1 MIELDILSKADVTLD
16 GQPRAWRSPAD
27 KARTAE
33 SRALQQ
39 SEFHPDAFTGEDA
52 FKLDDRAGDDFASG
66 TSRRSFMKI
75 MGASMAFAGLTG
87 CRRPAEEILPY
98 ARKPEQVIPGVPNYY
113 ATSMPLGGPVQGI
126 LIRANEGRPTKVE
139 GNAAHPYNQGAT
151 DVFAQASVL
160 NLYDPDR
167 SRVVRR
173 AGEASSSWRDFVA
186 FARQMRDGGVQGNV
200 AVLAEPNDSPT
211 LARLRGEMEAA
222 YPGLRWITY
231 RALGDDTGA
240 LGTQQALGRPLRPNY
255 DYANADIIVSF
266 DSDEM
271 GAEHLGTIANQR
283 GIAASRRITEGRRST
298 MSRIYL
304 VESQMSPMAGMA
316 DHRVRMRAADIPHL
330 ASAVAA
336 RLGVGSATATGTA
349 LMTADAHAAPILEA
363 LIEDVQAAQ
372 GRVVFSAG
380 GTLPPEVHA
389 LVAALNAEYGQEVVR
404 YYDTGEG
411 TVTSQDEALQAL
423 VTDMNAGAVG
433 ALVCL
438 GTNPVYS
445 APAALGFA
453 DAMANVPVTIH
464 AGLHIDETAQRATW
478 HVPLAH
484 YLEQWG
490 DGRAYDGTLSPI
502 QPTIAPL
509 YEDAHSDLEI
519 VNVLTTGRDASGY
532 DLVRTTWRS
541 QITGAFEDGWRT
553 VLHDGMLRDTAYP
566 VVQPAN
572 VATPDLSGLP
582 VLAPDAMELVV
593 RLSGKV
599 YDGSYANN
607 AWMQEASETVTKITW
622 DNVAIMSH
630 GTAEALG
637 VNSVLRKGKQ
647 YVSVVSLKAGGETIE
662 IPAWVQPGHPDNSV
676 TVVAGYGRDL
686 ASDRIPPP
694 KPIFQ
699 RFKLGYFDNDIYDDG
714 PLANGIG
721 ANVAPLRPLGGR
733 VAVLEERPSIVDEDY
748 LIATTQDHGGLN
760 VENATTAVEDRG
772 IIRQTTLAAYAQG
785 DNAAYDPVPLIE
797 DVPWQDYPPIWGEE
811 RDAASDPRIGEA
823 MYAENQW
830 ALSVDLNTCTGCNAC
845 VIACQS
851 ENNIQVV
858 GKDQVSRGREMS
870 WMRMD
875 RYYMGDMDNPEMV
888 SMPMMCQHCEY
899 APCEQVCP
907 VNATVHS
914 PDGTNAMI
922 YNRCVGTRY
931 CANNCPYKVRRYNFY
946 NWTQSLPIEVQMAQ
960 NPNVTVRFRGVMEK
974 CSFCIQRIRYAQG
987 IAHIEDRPM
996 EPLTACQQV
1005 CASQAITFG
1014 DIKDPDSAISAARR
1028 SDRNYAVLGYLNV
1041 KPRVTY
1047 QARITNPNPALAG
1060 PVEIRGG
1067 YDEHG
1072 GDGYG
1077 GDGDGGH
1084 SSDHAEGA
1092 VPGDAPAS

>member
-33 SRALQQ
+33 VRALQQ
-39 SEFHPDAFTGEDA
+39 SEFHPEAFAEDAFAEDAFAGDAFAGEDA

-113 ATSMPLGGPVQGI
+113 ATSMPLGGPVQGV

-173 AGEASSSWRDFVA
+173 QGEASSSWRDFVA
-186 FARQMRDGGVQGNV
+186 FARQMRDGGVQGDV

-211 LARLRGEMEAA
+211 LARLRREMEAA

-231 RALGDDTGA
+231 RALGDDA
-240 LGTQQALGRPLRPNY
+240 SAFGTQQAFGRPLRPNY
-255 DYANADIIVSF
+255 DYANAEIIVSF

-330 ASAVAA
+330 VSAVAA

-349 LMTADAHAAPILEA
+349 LMTADDHGTPILEA
-363 LIEDVQAAQ
+363 LLEDVQAAQ

-404 YYDTGEG
+404 YYDTGGGDTGEG

-423 VTDMNAGAVG
+423 VADMNAGTVG

-438 GTNPVYS
+438 GANPVYS
-445 APAALGFA
+445 APAALGFEA
-453 DAMANVPVTIH
+453 AMANVPVTIH
-464 AGLHIDETAQRATW
+464 AGLHIDETAQRSTW

-509 YEDAHSDLEI
+509 YEDAHSDLELI
-519 VNVLTTGRDASGY
+519 NVLTTGRDTSGY

-541 QITGAFEDGWRT
+541 QLTGAFEDGWRT
-553 VLHDGMLRDTAYP
+553 VLHDGVLLDTGYP
-566 VVQPAN
+566 VVRPTT
-572 VATPDLSGLP
+572 VTVPDLSGLP
-582 VLAPDAMELVV
+582 VLAPDAVELVV

-599 YDGSYANN
+599 YDGRYANN

-647 YVSVVSLKAGGETIE
+647 YVSVVSLKAGGATVE
-662 IPAWVQPGHPDNSV
+662 IPAWVQPGHPDNSI
-676 TVVAGYGRDL
+676 TVVAGYGRTL
-686 ASDRIPPP
+686 ASDRISPP
-694 KPIFQ
+694 KPLFQ

-721 ANVAPLRPLGGR
+721 TNVAPLRPLGGR
-733 VAVLEERPSIVDEDY
+733 VTALEERPAIFDEDY

-772 IIRQTTLAAYAQG
+772 IIRQSTLAAYQQG
-785 DNAAYDPVPLIE
+785 NDASYDTVPLIE
-797 DVPWQDYPPIWGEE
+797 GVPWEDYPPIWGEE
-811 RDAASDPRIGEA
+811 AEAASDPRIAEA

-830 ALSVDLNTCTGCNAC
+830 ALSVDLNTCSGCNAC
-845 VIACQS
+845 VI
-851 ENNIQVV
+851 
-858 GKDQVSRGREMS
+858 
-870 WMRMD
+870 
-875 RYYMGDMDNPEMV
+875 
-888 SMPMMCQHCEY
+888 
-899 APCEQVCP
+899 
-907 VNATVHS
+907 
-914 PDGTNAMI
+914 
-922 YNRCVGTRY
+922 
-931 CANNCPYKVRRYNFY
+931 
-946 NWTQSLPIEVQMAQ
+946 
-960 NPNVTVRFRGVMEK
+960 
-974 CSFCIQRIRYAQG
+974 
-987 IAHIEDRPM
+987 
-996 EPLTACQQV
+996 
-1005 CASQAITFG
+1005 
-1014 DIKDPDSAISAARR
+1014 
-1028 SDRNYAVLGYLNV
+1028 
-1041 KPRVTY
+1041 
-1047 QARITNPNPALAG
+1047 
-1060 PVEIRGG
+1060 
-1067 YDEHG
+1067 
-1072 GDGYG
+1072 
-1077 GDGDGGH
+1077 
-1084 SSDHAEGA
+1084 
-1092 VPGDAPAS
+1092 